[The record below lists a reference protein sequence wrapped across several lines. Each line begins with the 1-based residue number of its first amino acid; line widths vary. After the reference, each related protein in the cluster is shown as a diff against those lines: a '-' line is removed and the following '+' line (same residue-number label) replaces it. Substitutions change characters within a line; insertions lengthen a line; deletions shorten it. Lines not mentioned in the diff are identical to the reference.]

1 MKKLKDEYRAICK
14 EYARQ
19 TGKIIGY
26 DPQFFL
32 RDRMAVNTCL
42 FGDNYFLNMDQMQ
55 QIVDHMDKWLRHY
68 GTAENVGERVV
79 AWFDYCIDKGEESI
93 LLWPWLAEI
102 IKPGSNLEEFM
113 RLEKQVDTLEKVSE
127 TYQHHSLDN
136 VIRQMK
142 SRMKEL
148 ENIMEG
154 EK

>member
-26 DPQFFL
+26 EPQFFL

-68 GTAENVGERVV
+68 GTVEKVGEEVI
-79 AWFDYCIDKGEESI
+79 AWMDYTRENGDTIN
-93 LLWPWLAEI
+93 LWQWLSNLDW
-102 IKPGSNLEEFM
+102 PGSPFEELK
-113 RLEKQVDTLEKVSE
+113 RLEKQLNVLEEVAKHYPTSSIGNIIMQMSARVKVINE
-127 TYQHHSLDN
+127 R
-136 VIRQMK
+136 I
-142 SRMKEL
+142 KEKRL
-148 ENIMEG
+148 
-154 EK
+154 

>member
-1 MKKLKDEYRAICK
+1 MTLKEQYRAICK

-26 DPQFFL
+26 EPQFFL
-32 RDRMAVNTCL
+32 HDRMAVNTCL

-68 GTAENVGERVV
+68 GTIEKVGERVV
-79 AWFDYCIDKGEESI
+79 AWLHYCIDKGEESI
-93 LLWPWLAEI
+93 LLWPWMAEI

-113 RLEKQVDTLEKVSE
+113 RLEKQVDTLEKVAE

>member
-1 MKKLKDEYRAICK
+1 MTMKEQYRAICK

-26 DPQFFL
+26 EPQFFL
-32 RDRMAVNTCL
+32 SSRQSVGTCM
-42 FGDNYFLNMDQMQ
+42 FGEYYFLNMNQMQ
-55 QIVDHMDKWLRHY
+55 EIVDHMDLWLHHY
-68 GTAENVGERVV
+68 GSTEKVGARVV
-79 AWFDYCIDKGEESI
+79 AWLDYCIDKGEESI
-93 LLWPWLAEI
+93 LLWPWMVET
-102 IKPGSNLEEFM
+102 IKPGSNQEEFM
-113 RLEKQVDTLEKVSE
+113 RLEKQVDTLEKVAE